1 MAAPAILI
9 IEDEDAVARNLKSR
23 LEGSGYRVQ
32 AIVSSGREALRRI
45 PQDNPDLILIDISLP
60 GDMDGIDIANVMRGR
75 WSIPI
80 VYLTGSTDDETLT
93 RAKLSKPYGYV
104 VKPYSQAQ
112 LKATIELAL
121 YRHQCDTE
129 ATAKPSSFAS
139 VLEQQLLGTARPEGD
154 SNITCAMGEGTVEF
168 DPNHVGPEP
177 MSARLEQ
184 LAAVLEPA
192 GKPGYL
198 CSLDHYQIMRVAG
211 QGSGGVVLQAF
222 DDALHRVVAIKVLA
236 PEHAGNPN
244 CRLRFLR
251 EARAMAAVR
260 NDYVIDVYAVD
271 EIHGIPYLVMEFIAG
286 VSVAQ
291 KLEGG
296 VPLDIDEVLRIG
308 YQTASGLAA
317 AHAQGLVHRD
327 IKPTNILLECGK
339 DRVKIT
345 DFGLAR
351 AADDATLTLHGT
363 VSGTPQFMA
372 PEQAGARPLDHRCD
386 LFSLGSVLYAMCT
399 GRAPFQGETNM
410 AVLKHVCEDQPER
423 IRDLNPITPQW
434 LVCVIERLLSKEP
447 DSRFQTAAEV
457 ADILCQGQWQV

>member
-9 IEDEDAVARNLKSR
+9 IEDEDAVARDLESR
-23 LEGSGYRVQ
+23 LERAGYHVL
-32 AIVSSGREALRRI
+32 AAVSSGREALRRI
-45 PQDNPDLILIDISLP
+45 PQDNPDLILMDISLP
-60 GDMDGIDIANVMRGR
+60 GDMDGIDIANVVRGR

-80 VYLTGSTDDETLT
+80 VYLTGSTDDETLN
-93 RAKLSKPYGYV
+93 RAKLSKPYGYI

-112 LKATIELAL
+112 LRATVELAL
-121 YRHQCDTE
+121 HRHQCETE
-129 ATAKPSSFAS
+129 ALVKPVSFADA
-139 VLEQQLLGTARPEGD
+139 LAEQLLDTGRPRND

-168 DPNHVGPEP
+168 DPNNVLPEP
-177 MSARLEQ
+177 ATARLEQ

-192 GKPGYL
+192 GKPGYI
-198 CSLDHYQIMRVAG
+198 CSLDHYQVMRVAG

-271 EIHGIPYLVMEFIAG
+271 EVHGIPYLVMEFIAG

-291 KLEGG
+291 KLESG
-296 VPLDIDEVLRIG
+296 VPLGIEEILRIG

-327 IKPTNILLECGK
+327 IKPTNILLESGK

-372 PEQAGARPLDHRCD
+372 PEQAGARALDHRCD

-410 AVLKHVCEDQPER
+410 AVLKHVCEDEPQP
-423 IRDLNPITPQW
+423 IRDLNPVAPPW
-434 LVCVIERLLSKEP
+434 LVGVIERLLCKDP
-447 DSRFQTAAEV
+447 GSRFQSAAEV
-457 ADILCQGQWQV
+457 ADVLCQGQWQV

>member
-9 IEDEDAVARNLKSR
+9 IEDEDAVACDLKSR
-23 LEGSGYRVQ
+23 LERCGYRVLGI
-32 AIVSSGREALRRI
+32 ASSGREALRRI
-45 PQDNPDLILIDISLP
+45 PQENPDLILMDISLP
-60 GDMDGIDIANVMRGR
+60 GDMDGIDIANVVRGR
-75 WSIPI
+75 WSTPI
-80 VYLTGSTDDETLT
+80 VYLTGATDDETLT
-93 RAKLSKPYGYV
+93 RAKTSKPYGYI

-112 LKATIELAL
+112 LHATVELAL
-121 YRHQCDTE
+121 HRHQCDNE
-129 ATAKPSSFAS
+129 VQAKPAAFAE
-139 VLEQQLLGTARPEGD
+139 VLGEQLLSTSRPQGD

-168 DPNHVGPEP
+168 DPNHVVEP
-177 MSARLEQ
+177 VSARLEQ

-192 GKPGYL
+192 GKPGYI

-222 DDALHRVVAIKVLA
+222 DDALHRVVAIKLLA
-236 PEHAGNPN
+236 PEHAGNPS

-260 NDYVIDVYAVD
+260 NDYVIDVYAVA
-271 EIHGIPYLVMEFIAG
+271 ETHGIPYLVMEFIAG
-286 VSVAQ
+286 ASVAQ

-296 VPLDIDEVLRIG
+296 LPLVIDEVLRIG

-317 AHAQGLVHRD
+317 AHGQGLVHRD
-327 IKPTNILLECGK
+327 IKPTNILLESGTE
-339 DRVKIT
+339 RVKIT

-351 AADDATLTLHGT
+351 AADDVTLTLQGT

-399 GRAPFQGETNM
+399 GRAPFEGETNM
-410 AVLKHVCEDQPER
+410 AVLKHVCEGQPQP
-423 IRDLNPITPQW
+423 IRDLNPTAPEW
-434 LVCVIERLLSKEP
+434 LVCVIDRLLSKDP
-447 DSRFQTAAEV
+447 GCRFQSAAEV
-457 ADILCQGQWQV
+457 ADILCQGQWQS